1 MAVDPNHLPNDVA
14 ALQALL
20 ITENARLAK
29 ANEETA
35 ILVAEIAR
43 YRAEIEAQKAEL
55 VGARTLIAQY
65 KAQLAKLRRQQHGKS
80 SEKLDAQISQLELV
94 LGEFEE
100 FEAEEDARDATRD
113 ETGETQKR
121 CAKPPRK
128 PAIRKPLPAHLP
140 RETVTLEP
148 EITCS
153 CCDPKLTKIGEDETE
168 VLEKIPVQLK
178 VIRYIRPKLACR
190 TCEAV
195 FQAPSPDL
203 PISKGRPGPNM
214 IAHVAVAKYC
224 DGLPL
229 NRQSDIYARQGV
241 EIDRQT
247 LADWMGH
254 AAWWFAPL
262 AELIG
267 AHVMSAPA
275 IHADDTP
282 IRVLAPGLGKTRTGR
297 LWNYVVDERPWAGP
311 RAAAAYFRYS
321 GDRKGERPREHLED
335 YQGFLHADAYS
346 GYDALYRS
354 KDGKAPKV
362 THVAC
367 MAHARR
373 HLFDVYEDTKS
384 PIAEEGLRKIQE
396 IYAIEVEIN
405 GKPADVRLAERKARA
420 VPLLDAFKTWAE
432 DQRRRLSS
440 KIGVSKALQYGLTR
454 WEALTRY
461 TTDGRLAI
469 DNNVAERAI
478 RGIAMTRK
486 NFLFLGSD
494 EGGRR
499 AAIFYTIIESAKLQ
513 DIDPEAYMADV
524 IDRMAKGHTIS
535 RLHELLPWNW
545 KAARG
550 MIELR
555 QHAA

>member
-1 MAVDPNHLPNDVA
+1 MDLDPNHLPNDVA
-14 ALQALL
+14 ALQALV
-20 ITENARLAK
+20 AK
-29 ANEETA
+29 AREESA
-35 ILVAEIAR
+35 NLAAEVAR
-43 YRAEIEAQKAEL
+43 YRAESELHKAEL
-55 VGARTLIAQY
+55 VSARVQIEQY
-65 KAQLAKLRRQQHGKS
+65 KAQLAKLRRQKYGKS
-80 SEKLDAQISQLELV
+80 SEKLDAQIAQLELV
-94 LGEFEE
+94 LEELEE
-100 FEAEEDARDATRD
+100 FEAEEDARDATRED
-113 ETGETQKR
+113 GAETRKR
-121 CAKPPRK
+121 SAKPSRK
-128 PAIRKPLPAHLP
+128 PAVRKPLPAHLP

-148 EITCS
+148 VITCS
-153 CCDPKLTKIGEDETE
+153 CCDPTKLTKIGEDETE
-168 VLEKIPVQLK
+168 ILEKFPVQLK
-178 VIRYIRPKLACR
+178 VIRYIRPKIACR
-190 TCEAV
+190 ACEAV

-203 PISKGRPGPNM
+203 PVSKGRPGPNM
-214 IAHVAVAKYC
+214 MAHVAVAKYC

-241 EIDRQT
+241 EIERQT

-262 AELIG
+262 AEIIG
-267 AHVMSAPA
+267 AHVMGAPA

-311 RAAAAYFRYS
+311 RGAAAYFRYS
-321 GDRKGERPREHLED
+321 GDRKGERPREHLDD
-335 YQGFLHADAYS
+335 YEGFLHTDAYS

-354 KDGKAPKV
+354 KGGKVPKI

-373 HLFDVYEDTKS
+373 HLFDVYEQTKS
-384 PIAEEGLRKIQE
+384 PIAEEALRRIQAF
-396 IYAIEVEIN
+396 YAIEVEIN
-405 GKPADVRLAERKARA
+405 GKPADVRLAERQARA
-420 VPLLDAFKTWAE
+420 VPLLNAFKAWAE

-440 KIGVSKALQYGLTR
+440 KVGVSKALQYSLTR

-469 DNNVAERAI
+469 DNNAAERAI

-499 AAIFYTIIESAKLQ
+499 AAIFYTIIESAKLN

-524 IDRMAKGHTIS
+524 IDRMAKGHPIS
-535 RLHELLPWNW
+535 QLHELLPWRW
-545 KAARG
+545 KAAAFSSQP
-550 MIELR
+550 ER
-555 QHAA
+555 QAA

>member
-1 MAVDPNHLPNDVA
+1 VDLDPNHLPNDVA
-14 ALQALL
+14 VLQALV
-20 ITENARLAK
+20 AK
-29 ANEETA
+29 AREEA
-35 ILVAEIAR
+35 ANLAAEVAR
-43 YRAEIEAQKAEL
+43 YRAESELHKAEL
-55 VGARTLIAQY
+55 VGARMQIEQY
-65 KAQLAKLRRQQHGKS
+65 KAQLAKLRRQKYGKS
-80 SEKLDAQISQLELV
+80 SEKLDAQIAQLELV
-94 LGEFEE
+94 LEE
-100 FEAEEDARDATRD
+100 LEQFEAEEDARDATRED
-113 ETGETQKR
+113 TGEAQKR
-121 CAKPPRK
+121 CAKRSRK

-140 RETVTLEP
+140 RETITLEP
-148 EITCS
+148 KITCT
-153 CCDPKLTKIGEDETE
+153 CCDPTKLTKIGEDETE
-168 VLEKIPVQLK
+168 ILEKIPVQLK
-178 VIRYIRPKLACR
+178 VIRYIRPKIACR
-190 TCEAV
+190 ACEAV

-203 PISKGRPGPNM
+203 PVSKGRPGPNM

-229 NRQSDIYARQGV
+229 NRQSDIYTRQGV
-241 EIDRQT
+241 EIERQT

-311 RAAAAYFRYS
+311 RGPAAYFRYS
-321 GDRKGERPREHLED
+321 DDRKGERPREHLDD
-335 YQGFLHADAYS
+335 YEGFLHADAYA

-354 KDGKAPKV
+354 KGSKLPKI

-373 HLFDVYEDTKS
+373 HLFDVYEETKS
-384 PIAEEGLRKIQE
+384 PIAEEALRRIQE
-396 IYAIEVEIN
+396 FYAIEAEIN
-405 GKPADVRLAERKARA
+405 GKPADVRLAERQARA
-420 VPLLDAFKTWAE
+420 VPLLNSFKAWAE

-440 KIGVSKALQYGLTR
+440 KVGVSKALQYSLTR
-454 WEALTRY
+454 WEALMRY

-469 DNNVAERAI
+469 DNNAAERAI

-499 AAIFYTIIESAKLQ
+499 AAVFYTLIESAKLNG
-513 DIDPEAYMADV
+513 IDPEAYMADV
-524 IDRMAKGHTIS
+524 IDRMAKGHPIS
-535 RLHELLPWNW
+535 RFPELLPWNW
-545 KAARG
+545 KAARLSSQP
-550 MIELR
+550 E
-555 QHAA
+555 QQAA